1 MKANRFMLSITGN
14 WIKEGNDMAVKQ
26 VTVFIG
32 NKEGRIE
39 KVTEI
44 LKKNNINI
52 TSLSL
57 AESVDFGLL
66 RLIVSEP
73 EKAKDALKEDGLSAR
88 LSDVIAV
95 EISNEPG
102 SLHELLTSL
111 VDFNIEYMYVLSS
124 ADTASMIMK
133 IKDYEAAETVIA
145 ASGFRVLTQSDVS
158 H

>member
-1 MKANRFMLSITGN
+1 
-14 WIKEGNDMAVKQ
+14 MAVKQ

-44 LKKNNINI
+44 LKENSINI
-52 TSLSL
+52 SSLSL

-66 RLIVSEP
+66 RLIVSDP
-73 EKAKDALKEDGLSAR
+73 EKAHSALKNEGLSAR

-95 EISNEPG
+95 EISNEAG
-102 SLHELLTSL
+102 SLHDLLTAL
-111 VDFNIEYMYVLSS
+111 KDFNIEYMYVLSS

-133 IKDYEAAETVIA
+133 IKDIAGAEDVI
-145 ASGFRVLTQSDVS
+145 SRNGFRVLTQNEV
-158 H
+158 

>member
-1 MKANRFMLSITGN
+1 
-14 WIKEGNDMAVKQ
+14 MAVKQ

-39 KVTEI
+39 KVTEV
-44 LKKNNINI
+44 LKDNDINI
-52 TSLSL
+52 SSLSL

-73 EKAKDALKEDGLSAR
+73 EKAKDALKAEGLSAR

-95 EISNEPG
+95 EISNRAG
-102 SLHELLTSL
+102 SLHDLLTAL
-111 VDFNIEYMYVLSS
+111 KDFNIEYMYVLSS

-133 IKDYEAAETVIA
+133 IKDYATAESVLNT
-145 ASGFRVLTQSDVS
+145 SGFKVLTQEEI
-158 H
+158 